1 MRRKCMQ
8 TQGLLLR
15 NYKQV
20 DGSETVSTLKAILE
34 ADTGIAAAEQLL
46 SLTGKGLADG

>member
-1 MRRKCMQ
+1 MH
-8 TQGLLLR
+8 
-15 NYKQV
+15 NPKQV

-34 ADTGIAAAEQLL
+34 AETGIAAAEQLL